1 MRRAEREAEDELS
14 KENARKFRGLAARF
28 NYLAM
33 DRPDLQHSAKTVS
46 KCMASPRVGDW
57 ALLKRVAKYVVGV
70 PRAIQRFRWQNVL
83 SMVITYSDSDWAGK
97 EKCRKSTSGGV
108 IMYGSHALKTWS
120 SQQQVVALSSGEAE
134 LYALVKAAAQTKGI
148 MVCLQ
153 ISLLRS
159 TVRIHGRQCSFGNS
173 PRRRPR
179 EN

>member
-14 KENARKFRGLAARF
+14 KEDARKCRGLAARF
-28 NYLAM
+28 NYLSM
-33 DRPDLQHSAKTVS
+33 DRPDLHWAKTVS

-57 ALLKRVAKYVVGV
+57 ALLKRVAKYLVGV
-70 PRAIQRFRWQNVL
+70 PRAIQRFRWQNAPN
-83 SMVITYSDSDWAGK
+83 MVITYSDSDWAGK
-97 EKCRKSTSGGV
+97 ENGRKSTSGGV